1 MVETVCSVC
10 GNKKSFENSNIGRT
24 FKCPNCSNAV
34 KIESVGSQL
43 NEGTQVNL
51 DSFTDEIRKA
61 EAQKEAEKLAILEKQ
76 EKERILKEEEN
87 KQKTMIRLLIFF
99 YPIGLYIMWKKRYWT
114 QTIRWIVT
122 GIGILPFVLYL
133 TGAIVPILIK
143 NKNNQENS
151 VSFKEEEQPPIS
163 QNSQLPS
170 KQDSKNDPMIYPE
183 ASLRRLS
190 MDELSGLNKDEL
202 RIMRNAIYARH
213 SYIFNST
220 DLKSYF
226 SKQSWYVAQYKDV
239 SKFLTPIEKS
249 NIDLILSASDRI
261 SKADQNTSLLDPES
275 KIKVEDN
282 NDID

>member
-99 YPIGLYIMWKKRYWT
+99 YPIGLYIM
-114 QTIRWIVT
+114 
-122 GIGILPFVLYL
+122 
-133 TGAIVPILIK
+133 
-143 NKNNQENS
+143 
-151 VSFKEEEQPPIS
+151 
-163 QNSQLPS
+163 
-170 KQDSKNDPMIYPE
+170 
-183 ASLRRLS
+183 
-190 MDELSGLNKDEL
+190 
-202 RIMRNAIYARH
+202 
-213 SYIFNST
+213 
-220 DLKSYF
+220 
-226 SKQSWYVAQYKDV
+226 
-239 SKFLTPIEKS
+239 
-249 NIDLILSASDRI
+249 
-261 SKADQNTSLLDPES
+261 
-275 KIKVEDN
+275 
-282 NDID
+282 